1 MLKKQLNFQ
10 KLCIPNY
17 LHKKSYL
24 LINNI
29 LYFPHSVYAINILS
43 KNTTNP
49 GIIDFKS
56 KNKWNNII
64 LTVIGA
70 KSTTPRATYLPKTN
84 DKPTIKNTMPSTGF
98 MQPVSSS
105 AVRNAFA
112 ASGDSGIGKFR
123 KLVTPKTNKI
133 KPKIILKAKTT
144 FLDVQPQS
152 KLLKCVINIKA
163 GKLKG
168 SRKILRDISK
178 IGHFGR
184 GDYDF
189 SIISL
194 EDIKKSLDLIK
205 HSYNINS

>member
-1 MLKKQLNFQ
+1 MTLTEEMKRWNQRLEERMKKTQDIGYLDKFSKEIQ
-10 KLCIPNY
+10 EIYSELRRTILSLYPETQITTKKNY
-17 LHKKSYL
+17 LS
-24 LINNI
+24 
-29 LYFPHSVYAINILS
+29 F
-43 KNTTNP
+43 
-49 GIIDFKS
+49 
-56 KNKWNNII
+56 
-64 LTVIGA
+64 
-70 KSTTPRATYLPKTN
+70 
-84 DKPTIKNTMPSTGF
+84 
-98 MQPVSSS
+98 
-105 AVRNAFA
+105 
-112 ASGDSGIGKFR
+112 
-123 KLVTPKTNKI
+123 
-133 KPKIILKAKTT
+133 KAKTT